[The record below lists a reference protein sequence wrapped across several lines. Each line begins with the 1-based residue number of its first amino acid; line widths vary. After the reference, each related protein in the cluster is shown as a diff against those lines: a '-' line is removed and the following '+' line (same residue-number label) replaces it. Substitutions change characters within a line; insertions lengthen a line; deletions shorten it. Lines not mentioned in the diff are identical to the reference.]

1 MKKIL
6 ELLMLFKKVYINLD
20 VDQTKYGQ
28 IHLVNFTTENEI
40 IVARQSIQPIMKKN
54 LLLLKDLLGPRRI
67 NL

>member
-1 MKKIL
+1 
-6 ELLMLFKKVYINLD
+6 MLFKKVYINLD

-40 IVARQSIQPIMKKN
+40 IVARQSIQPIMKEY